1 MRAILM
7 TGGVL
12 AATAAAANPQMA
24 ASTHYVCGDG
34 SRVTLAVRQEGAV
47 YERLGRSIRMA
58 PAVAWSGFRLTAEGL
73 VLRGQGEAG
82 YRTLTVAEDG
92 MPPLDCKSEPPM
104 ATAGIATGTVAARVR
119 MALPPG
125 ALVTVE
131 LRDVS
136 RADAPAPLL
145 ARTVLKP
152 RGNQLPLWWRLDYVP
167 AKAKAPAQ
175 AGLSARVTDAAGHLI
190 WISDT
195 FTPLPVSATTAH
207 VEAQIVVV
215 PVRAAPS
222 PSSK

>member
-7 TGGVL
+7 SGGLL

-34 SRVTLAVRQEGAV
+34 SRVTLEVRQEGAI
-47 YERLGRSIRMA
+47 YERQGRSVRMT
-58 PAVAWSGFRLTAEGL
+58 PVAVLSGFRLTAPGL

-82 YRTLTVAEDG
+82 YRTLTISEDG
-92 MPPLDCKSEPPM
+92 APPLDCRSEPPM
-104 ATAGIATGTVAARVR
+104 AMAGIATGIVVSRAR

-125 ALVTVE
+125 AMVTVE

-152 RGNQLPLWWRLDYVP
+152 RGNQVPLWWRLDY
-167 AKAKAPAQ
+167 APARAKPPAQ
-175 AGLSARVTDAAGHLI
+175 PGLSARVTDAAGHLI

-195 FTPLPVSATTAH
+195 FTPLPVTTTHEHA
-207 VEAQIVVV
+207 EAEIVLV